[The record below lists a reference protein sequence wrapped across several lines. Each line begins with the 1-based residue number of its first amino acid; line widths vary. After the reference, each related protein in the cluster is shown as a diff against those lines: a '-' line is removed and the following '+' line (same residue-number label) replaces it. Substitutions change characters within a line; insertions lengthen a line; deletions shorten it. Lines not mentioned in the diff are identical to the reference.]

1 MVNYSGGE
9 PMGIPAINLQAL
21 LALAFFV
28 ASLLVAKA
36 VMNIYRGKW
45 PGGQGM
51 VLYLRTLLGFL
62 LAGAIVLSF
71 YSFAGI
77 DVITRN

>member
-1 MVNYSGGE
+1 
-9 PMGIPAINLQAL
+9 MGIPAINVQAL
-21 LALAFFV
+21 ISIALFGASLFV
-28 ASLLVAKA
+28 ARA

-62 LAGAIVLSF
+62 LAGAIALSF